1 MDNLMRRRINNH
13 PAQDFELFP
22 TDDEHLQK
30 LSDDA
35 REMLELATND
45 GLKYRAIADIT
56 GAKIGTVKSKIN
68 RARTKILQMRAKA
81 KTAAI
86 VQAEAAHG

>member
-1 MDNLMRRRINNH
+1 MDNPMRRRIQNH
-13 PAQDFELFP
+13 PAQDFALFP

-56 GAKIGTVKSKIN
+56 GAKIGTVKSRIN
-68 RARTKILQMRAKA
+68 RARVKVLEMRAA
-81 KTAAI
+81 SKTVAI